1 MRNYADRD
9 NCLRDQH
16 NSLHN
21 TQVEFK
27 NCFII
32 YAKYFQVLNLQDF
45 GLCPGNIS
53 DSKHKFFAVTPR
65 KVDNMHSWK
74 QCIRHFLRN
83 RGLYSD
89 SFTVHTFTAKSDI
102 SGPLT
107 CNSYPCWVHLYGGL
121 FRNIWQFIIPEKILQ
136 LKQKRCK
143 ILEPLTN
150 DPFFCAGFW
159 PWCIHLSA
167 MN

>member
-1 MRNYADRD
+1 MYLAVIKWEWVGDVRNYADRD

-32 YAKYFQVLNLQDF
+32 YAKYFQVLNLQNF

-74 QCIRHFLRN
+74 QCIRHFLRK
-83 RGLYSD
+83 RRLYSD
-89 SFTVHTFTAKSDI
+89 SFTVHTFTPKSEI

-107 CNSYPCWVHLYGGL
+107 CNSYPCWRHLHCGL
-121 FRNIWQFIIPEKILQ
+121 WETF
-136 LKQKRCK
+136 
-143 ILEPLTN
+143 
-150 DPFFCAGFW
+150 D
-159 PWCIHLSA
+159 SS
-167 MN
+167 